1 MLKSFRFLFQFAWIN
16 LACLLGFAV
25 LVVVGCYATGVPG
38 GASNLFATYYG
49 AFPLV
54 TLFVLFLFAFSLC
67 TSNLNLGLS
76 FGARRRDFFWAV
88 QGVLVVYTG
97 FCWAA
102 QVLLAALPQLGGW
115 IEEGRWTLI
124 RAFYGGTLW
133 VFPLVCLTILVLG
146 CLGGLVSAKS
156 KVWGA
161 VILSVSV
168 IALLM
173 GSILLALMADLDAWS
188 FLMGS
193 AWSGMWGSL
202 PAILTIG
209 MLATLAIGEVVI
221 WRQIFRFA
229 VR

>member
-54 TLFVLFLFAFSLC
+54 TLFVLFIFAFSLC

-188 FLMGS
+188 DGQRLERYVGQ
-193 AWSGMWGSL
+193 
-202 PAILTIG
+202 PARHSDHRNVSDAG
-209 MLATLAIGEVVI
+209 H
-221 WRQIFRFA
+221 W
-229 VR
+229 

>member
-115 IEEGRWTLI
+115 IEEGRWTLDSGLLRRDAVGVPSSMFDHI
-124 RAFYGGTLW
+124 GAGLSGRAGVRQVQGLGRRH
-133 VFPLVCLTILVLG
+133 PLRVRHRPAHRLPPPGPHGRSGRLVLSDG
-146 CLGGLVSAKS
+146 QRLEWYVGQPARHSDHRNVS
-156 KVWGA
+156 
-161 VILSVSV
+161 
-168 IALLM
+168 
-173 GSILLALMADLDAWS
+173 DAGHW
-188 FLMGS
+188 
-193 AWSGMWGSL
+193 
-202 PAILTIG
+202 
-209 MLATLAIGEVVI
+209 
-221 WRQIFRFA
+221 
-229 VR
+229 

>member
-124 RAFYGGTLW
+124 RIHRNIPFFGTR
-133 VFPLVCLTILVLG
+133 
-146 CLGGLVSAKS
+146 
-156 KVWGA
+156 
-161 VILSVSV
+161 
-168 IALLM
+168 
-173 GSILLALMADLDAWS
+173 
-188 FLMGS
+188 
-193 AWSGMWGSL
+193 
-202 PAILTIG
+202 IG
-209 MLATLAIGEVVI
+209 
-221 WRQIFRFA
+221 QQ
-229 VR
+229 

>member
-54 TLFVLFLFAFSLC
+54 TLFVLFIFAFSLC

-161 VILSVSV
+161 VILSVS
-168 IALLM
+168 
-173 GSILLALMADLDAWS
+173 ADRSRECDQI
-188 FLMGS
+188 S
-193 AWSGMWGSL
+193 ADRH
-202 PAILTIG
+202 
-209 MLATLAIGEVVI
+209 VDV
-221 WRQIFRFA
+221 
-229 VR
+229 

>member
-173 GSILLALMADLDAWS
+173 GSILLALMADLEVLSDGQRLERYVGQPARHSDHRNVSDAGHW
-188 FLMGS
+188 
-193 AWSGMWGSL
+193 
-202 PAILTIG
+202 
-209 MLATLAIGEVVI
+209 
-221 WRQIFRFA
+221 
-229 VR
+229 